1 MLFIQVSGMIPG
13 LIRKNSCPGDWIG
26 GLALTGDIAGLAAIE
41 ITGAA
46 ALNFTVNWNAALG
59 LAVIGVGAPVD
70 FEAFAPAGL
79 PPQLDFSL
87 RYVFTDGTRLAEADT
102 WHVTVVDQND
112 TPPSGI
118 HFATGGS
125 VVAGAIGSIIG
136 TLAVSDPDLVG
147 SFSYSFAE
155 DDAWRFEVV
164 GTTLKLKDGI
174 SLGLDDMPHRPVFI
188 NVSDGRQSAAFALD
202 ITVRDPAAQEDAV
215 STVTP
220 DTPQSGFVQ
229 TTPQQVV
236 TLHEARDLAA
246 ANAYDGDVRQI
257 LLADGLARY
266 GCHRSSSISGWP
278 MVGWITTRPVMRC
291 GRRRCM
297 RPSPGR
303 RRPAPTL
310 PIWSARR
317 RRGWAGWN
325 WPRRCCRRR
334 PTGPAMRIWSPRSTP
349 RPCCGPRIRRSWRCN
364 WAGWPPASPARR
376 SPPIWRA
383 RPRPWAAHAGT
394 DGIWVSQPLGGGT
407 AWHMD
412 TGGLPRACPSS
423 AARRSGRPGCYS
435 RGQGAGVQL
444 CFRLRSVKL
453 LRVWRTP
460 GRRYNFSRSRRS

>member
-1 MLFIQVSGMIPG
+1 MPFIQVSGTIPG
-13 LIRKNSCPGDWIG
+13 LIRENSRPGDWIG

-46 ALNFTVNWNAALG
+46 ALNFTVSWNAALG
-59 LAVIGVGAPVD
+59 LAVIGVGAPID

-87 RYVFTDGTRLAEADT
+87 RYVFADGTRLAEANT

-136 TLAVSDPDLVG
+136 TLAVTDPDSVG

-155 DDAWRFEVV
+155 EDAWRFEVV

-174 SLGLDDMPHRPVFI
+174 SLGLDDMPDRPLFI
-188 NVSDGRQSAAFALD
+188 NVSDGRQSAAFTLD

-215 STVTP
+215 GTVTP

-257 LLADGLARY
+257 LLAMGGEVWLPPVQHLRLADGWVDYDPAGDAVRAAALHVTLTGQAATGADLA
-266 GCHRSSSISGWP
+266 H
-278 MVGWITTRPVMRC
+278 MVGQAQAGLGWVELAATLLPQAAGSLGDADLVTSLYTAALQRDPDPAELALQT
-291 GRRRCM
+291 GRLASGVSRAQIAADLAG
-297 RPSPGR
+297 S
-303 RRPAPTL
+303 AATL
-310 PIWSARR
+310 
-317 RRGWAGWN
+317 
-325 WPRRCCRRR
+325 
-334 PTGPAMRIWSPRSTP
+334 
-349 RPCCGPRIRRSWRCN
+349 
-364 WAGWPPASPARR
+364 
-376 SPPIWRA
+376 
-383 RPRPWAAHAGT
+383 AAHSETEGV
-394 DGIWVSQPLGGGT
+394 WVSQPLGGDT

-412 TGGLPRACPSS
+412 TGGLPTGLPVIGS
-423 AARRSGRPGCYS
+423 API
-435 RGQGAGVQL
+435 GAAWML
-444 CFRLRSVKL
+444 
-453 LRVWRTP
+453 
-460 GRRYNFSRSRRS
+460 